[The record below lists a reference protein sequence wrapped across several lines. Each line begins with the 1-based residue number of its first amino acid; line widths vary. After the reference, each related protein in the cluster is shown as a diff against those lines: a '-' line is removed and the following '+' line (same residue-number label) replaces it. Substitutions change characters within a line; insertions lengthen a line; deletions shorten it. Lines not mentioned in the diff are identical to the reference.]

1 MSAVVEMGDRIAR
14 LTLVE
19 AVQVRTYLKDRY
31 GIEATVGL
39 GNIPKPPRPDEPD
52 IVIGPTAFDVVIEGV
67 DPGNKITVIKTV
79 RELTGAGLAEAKGMV
94 EASPRV
100 IRPGLEKAD
109 AEQLKAKLEAAGA
122 KVILKPV

>member
-1 MSAVVEMGDRIAR
+1 MSAVAEMGDRIAR
-14 LTLVE
+14 LTLTE

-31 GIEATVGL
+31 GIEASVGI
-39 GNIPKPPRPDEPD
+39 GVIPKPRPDEPV
-52 IVIGPTAFDVVIEGV
+52 VIGPTPTEFDVVLEGV

-79 RELTGAGLAEAKGMV
+79 RELTGAGLAEAKGLV

-109 AEQLKAKLEAAGA
+109 AEQLKAKLEAVGA
-122 KVILKPV
+122 KVTLKPV

>member
-1 MSAVVEMGDRIAR
+1 MSVIAEMGDRIAR

-19 AVQVRTYLKDRY
+19 AVQVRAYLKDRY

-39 GNIPKPPRPDEPD
+39 GQVVTPKV
-52 IVIGPTAFDVVIEGV
+52 IVDPVSPESDAFDVVIEGV
-67 DPGNKITVIKTV
+67 DPGNKITVIKAV
-79 RELTGAGLAEAKGMV
+79 RELTGAGLAEAKGIV

-122 KVILKPV
+122 KVALKPV